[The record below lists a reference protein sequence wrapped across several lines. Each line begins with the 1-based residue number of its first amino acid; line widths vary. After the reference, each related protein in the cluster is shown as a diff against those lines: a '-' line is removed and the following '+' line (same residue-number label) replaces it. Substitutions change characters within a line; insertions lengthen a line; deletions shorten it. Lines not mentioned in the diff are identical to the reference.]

1 MVITI
6 GVSGKV
12 VSADISQSSG
22 NPVLD
27 MQARAIAKGAGPFGA
42 FTEEMRQ
49 EMDQLALVTRF
60 NFDRSNAL
68 QTSLQA
74 Q

>member
-6 GVSGKV
+6 GASGKV
-12 VSADISQSSG
+12 ISANVQQSSG
-22 NPVLD
+22 HPILD
-27 MQARAIAKGAGPFGA
+27 MQAKTIAIGAGPFGA

-49 EMDQLALVTRF
+49 QMDQLALVTRF
-60 NFDRSNAL
+60 NFDRSNTL
-68 QTSLQA
+68 QTSLQE

>member
-1 MVITI
+1 VAGFTP
-6 GVSGKV
+6 SD
-12 VSADISQSSG
+12 AAH
-22 NPVLD
+22 VLD
-27 MQARAIAKGAGPFGA
+27 MQAKTFVKGAGPFGA
-42 FTEEMRQ
+42 FNEEMRQ
-49 EMDQLALVTRF
+49 QMDQLALVTRF